1 MRFSNPEEIG
11 SYVYSLVDPNNKE
24 IFYIGKGKEN
34 RVFQHAEDAIDSEHQ
49 SSDKIER
56 IRTIHKNKQDV
67 LIYIVR
73 HNLTEEEAFI
83 LESSLIDLMELIG
96 KPLTNLQG
104 GYNSSLYG
112 LMSADEIERRYTLEK
127 LSSLPKGFIC
137 ININKTYKRGAD
149 AQAIYNATKEA
160 WVINKNKLNEITHV
174 LSEYRGRVVGVF
186 TNLKWYPIEIRGK
199 IRFGFNGDF
208 ANNIQDEYLNKLVP
222 PRRKGAI
229 APVRHNFNWD

>member
-1 MRFSNPEEIG
+1 MRFSNPEEIR
-11 SYVYSLVDPNNKE
+11 SYVYALVDPNNNE
-24 IFYIGKGKEN
+24 IFYIGKGKGN
-34 RVFQHAEDAIDSEHQ
+34 RVFKHAEDAIDSEHQ

-104 GYNSSLYG
+104 GHNSSLYG

-127 LSSLPKGFIC
+127 LPSLPKGFIC
-137 ININKTYKRGAD
+137 INSRQKSR
-149 AQAIYNATKEA
+149 
-160 WVINKNKLNEITHV
+160 
-174 LSEYRGRVVGVF
+174 
-186 TNLKWYPIEIRGK
+186 
-199 IRFGFNGDF
+199 
-208 ANNIQDEYLNKLVP
+208 
-222 PRRKGAI
+222 RRKWLLHFKNQRRDEKQI
-229 APVRHNFNWD
+229 KRKI

>member
-1 MRFSNPEEIG
+1 MRFSNPDEIR
-11 SYVYSLVDPNNKE
+11 SYVYALVDPNNNE
-24 IFYIGKGKEN
+24 IFYIGKGIGN
-34 RVFQHAEDAIDSEHQ
+34 RAFQHAEDAIDSEYQ
-49 SSDKIER
+49 PSDKIER
-56 IRTIHKNKQDV
+56 IRTIHKDKQDV
-67 LIYIVR
+67 LIYIIR
-73 HNLTEEEAFI
+73 HNLTDEEAFI
-83 LESSLIDLMELIG
+83 LESSLIDLMKFIG

-104 GYNSSLYG
+104 GHKSSLYG

-149 AQAIYNATKEA
+149 AQAIYKATKEA
-160 WVINKNKLNEITHV
+160 WVIDKNKLNEITHV

-186 TNLKWYPIEIRGK
+186 TNLKWYSIEIRGRK
-199 IRFGFNGDF
+199 RFGFDG
-208 ANNIQDEYLNKLVP
+208 APAKNIQDKYLNKLVP

>member
-1 MRFSNPEEIG
+1 MHQS
-11 SYVYSLVDPNNKE
+11 NNKE

-96 KPLTNLQG
+96 
-104 GYNSSLYG
+104 
-112 LMSADEIERRYTLEK
+112 IHRR
-127 LSSLPKGFIC
+127 
-137 ININKTYKRGAD
+137 
-149 AQAIYNATKEA
+149 
-160 WVINKNKLNEITHV
+160 
-174 LSEYRGRVVGVF
+174 
-186 TNLKWYPIEIRGK
+186 
-199 IRFGFNGDF
+199 
-208 ANNIQDEYLNKLVP
+208 
-222 PRRKGAI
+222 
-229 APVRHNFNWD
+229 